1 MTQIE
6 SAKQGIITA
15 EMEGVGKGERLGAE
29 TVRERI
35 AAGRLVIPANI
46 NRRATGQV
54 GIGEGLRTKVNA
66 NIGTSVDFADLETEL
81 EKLKAAEEAGADA
94 VMDLSTG
101 GDLTGIRRSIIERS
115 SISVGTVPI
124 YEATCSV
131 MRESHR
137 LRDMSAA
144 DVLGAFRKH
153 AEDGVDFVVAH
164 AAINREVL
172 KEYRATKRV
181 CGIVSRGGTFLAQW
195 MLQTGQENPLY
206 ELYDELLDIA
216 REYDVTLS
224 LGDSMRPGAIADAF
238 DSLQVHE
245 LMIQGELA
253 RRAMDGG
260 VQVMIEGPGHVPLN
274 QVKAQMELEKSLC
287 HGAPFYV
294 LGPVVT
300 DVAMGYDHIT
310 AAIGGAVAAASGADF
325 LCYVTPSEHI
335 GLPSPEQVR
344 EGVIAARIAAHA
356 GDIAKGIPGAS
367 DWDRRLSEF
376 RRARKWDEQIK
387 ESIDPQRAAS
397 YREDAAPEDESVCS
411 MCGEYCVFKMADL
424 GAQTP

>member
-1 MTQIE
+1 LTQLE
-6 SAKQGIITA
+6 SAKQGTITP
-15 EMEGVGKGERLGAE
+15 EMEAVAKGEGLAAE
-29 TVRERI
+29 TVRERV
-35 AAGRLVIPANI
+35 AAGRLVIPANV
-46 NRRATGQV
+46 NRRTAGLV

-66 NIGTSVDFADLETEL
+66 NIGTSVDFADLATEL
-81 EKLKAAEEAGADA
+81 EKLRAAEEAGADA

-101 GDLTGIRRSIIERS
+101 GDLAAIRRAIVERS
-115 SISVGTVPI
+115 LVSVGTVPI
-124 YEATCSV
+124 YEATCEV
-131 MRESHR
+131 MRKSHR
-137 LRDMSAA
+137 LKEMKAA
-144 DVLGAFRKH
+144 EVLETFRKH

-164 AAINREVL
+164 AAINREVVR
-172 KEYRATKRV
+172 EYQSTERV

-195 MLQTGQENPLY
+195 MLQTGEENPLY
-206 ELYDELLDIA
+206 EHYDELLDVA

-253 RRAMDGG
+253 RRAVDNG

-300 DVAMGYDHIT
+300 DVAIGYDHIT
-310 AAIGGAVAAASGADF
+310 AAIGGAIAAASGADF
-325 LCYVTPSEHI
+325 LCYVTPSEHV

-367 DWDRRLSEF
+367 EWDMRLSRL
-376 RRARKWDEQIK
+376 RRGRKWEEQIR

-397 YREDAAPEDESVCS
+397 YRAQAAPHDKSVCS

>member
-1 MTQIE
+1 MTQLE
-6 SAKQGIITA
+6 SAKQGTITPEIKAVVKA
-15 EMEGVGKGERLGAE
+15 EGLEPE
-29 TVRERI
+29 TVRARI
-35 AAGRLVIPANI
+35 AAGRAVIPANV
-46 NRRATGQV
+46 NRRAAGLV

-66 NIGTSVDFADLETEL
+66 NIGTSVDFADLGVEL
-81 EKLKAAEEAGADA
+81 EKLRAAEEAGADA

-101 GDLTGIRRSIIERS
+101 GDLTAIRRAIMERS
-115 SISVGTVPI
+115 SVSVGTVPI
-124 YEATCSV
+124 YEATCAV
-131 MRESHR
+131 MRRSHR
-137 LRDMSAA
+137 LKEMTAA
-144 DVLGAFRKH
+144 EVLGTFRKH

-164 AAINREVL
+164 AAINREVVR
-172 KEYRATKRV
+172 EYRSSKRV

-195 MLQTGQENPLY
+195 MIQTGEENPLY
-206 ELYDELLDIA
+206 ERYDDLLDMA

-253 RRAMDGG
+253 KRALDRG

-274 QVKAQMELEKSLC
+274 QVKAQMELEKALC

-300 DVAMGYDHIT
+300 DVAIGYDHIT

-325 LCYVTPSEHI
+325 LCYVTPSEHV

-356 GDIAKGIPGAS
+356 GDIAKGIPGAQ
-367 DWDRRLSEF
+367 DWDRRLSEL
-376 RRARKWDEQIK
+376 RRGRKWAEQIK
-387 ESIDPQRAAS
+387 ASMDPKRAARL
-397 YREDAAPEDESVCS
+397 REEAAPHDESVCS

-424 GAQTP
+424 GAQIP